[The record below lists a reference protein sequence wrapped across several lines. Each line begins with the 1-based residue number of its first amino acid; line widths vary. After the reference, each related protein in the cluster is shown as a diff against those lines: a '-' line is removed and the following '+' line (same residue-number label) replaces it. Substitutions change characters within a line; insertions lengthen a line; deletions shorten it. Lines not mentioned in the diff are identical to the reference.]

1 VRNVSL
7 DERRHDTISG
17 HDTDKLGLFTPA
29 AEARRPLVPF
39 FMLGEVCAVRTGW
52 LVGVFLLELSFAR
65 VQGWDWVRAC

>member
-7 DERRHDTISG
+7 DERRHDTTSG
-17 HDTDKLGLFTPA
+17 LDTDELGLFTPA
-29 AEARRPLVPF
+29 ADARHPLVP
-39 FMLGEVCAVRTGW
+39 FMLGEVCTARTGR